1 MSEPTFV
8 IRYAQWIT
16 RHPWLV
22 IFSAMLVVMSAA
34 TGIKYLTFKTDY
46 RVFFSEDNPQLLAF
60 EALSAMYT
68 KNDNVMF
75 ILAPKDGNAF
85 SKDTLEAVKALTEK
99 AWQTP
104 YSIRVDSLAN
114 FQNTEAEGDDLLVR
128 DLIDEEIELTDD
140 NRKKIKRIAL
150 SEPILLN
157 RLVSSRAHVT
167 GINVTVQLPGE
178 KPTEVPEIATFARN
192 IAAEIEAQYP
202 QIDIYL
208 SGVVLMNNA
217 FSEAAQNDMKT
228 LVLIS
233 FALMLV
239 TLGLMIR
246 DFSGTFTT
254 FLVII
259 GSIMTSMGLG
269 SYLGFPI
276 TAPSAATPTIVL
288 TMAIANCVHI
298 LVTMLHEMRMGRN
311 KKAAIVE
318 SLRIN
323 MQPTLLASITT
334 VLGFLS
340 MNFSDAPPFQ
350 HLGNMVAIGVVAS
363 FFLSVTFLPAMM
375 SVLPVRVRPV
385 INDDSHLMHRL
396 GDFVVKQ
403 RHKLIWGMTLVA
415 IVLVASIPR
424 NEMNDVFVHYFD
436 ETMQFRTDADFMT
449 ENLTGLYIIGYS
461 LDSGEPG
468 GISNPEY
475 LREVS
480 AFADWYRAQPETIHV
495 SSITDIMKRLNKNM
509 HGDEQNWY
517 KLPGERNLAAQYLLL
532 YEMSLPYGLDL
543 NNQINV
549 EKSATRFTATLQTL
563 STNDLLALD
572 KRANEWL
579 EKNTPHISSK
589 EGSGVSIMFADI
601 GKRNIVGMLVGTALA
616 LVGISFILIFALR
629 SVKIGLLSLIP
640 NLIPAAMGFGL
651 WGLLVGEVGLSLS
664 IVAGMTL
671 GIVVDDT
678 VHFLSKY
685 LRARREKGLD
695 AEEAVRYAFRNVG
708 MALLTTSVVLVVGFM
723 VLSLSSF
730 ELNAGMGL
738 LTAIVITFAL
748 LADFLLLPPIL
759 MLFDKTHSRPSE
771 PTIFSD
777 IYSPRLLAQKKFKN
791 PSLPI
796 ETQVLH
802 KLLIPEKNKK

>member
-1 MSEPTFV
+1 MSESTLV

-22 IFSAMLVVMSAA
+22 MLAA
-34 TGIKYLTFKTDY
+34 VLIVAGAASGGKHLAFKTDY
-46 RVFFSEDNPQLLAF
+46 RVFFSGDNPQLLAF
-60 EALSAMYT
+60 EALEAMYT

-75 ILAPKDGNAF
+75 VLAPKDGNAF
-85 SKDTLEAVKALTEK
+85 SKETLEAIKILTEK

-140 NRKKIKRIAL
+140 NRKKIKRVAL
-150 SEPILLN
+150 SEPMLLN
-157 RLVSSRAHVT
+157 RLVSDRTHVT

-178 KPTEVPEIATFARN
+178 KMSEVPEIVAFSRN
-192 IAAEIEAQYP
+192 LAAEIEAQYP

-208 SGVVLMNNA
+208 SGMVFMNNA
-217 FSEAAQNDMKT
+217 FAEASQSDMKG

-233 FALMLV
+233 FALMLI

-246 DFSGTFTT
+246 GFSGTFAT
-254 FLVII
+254 LVVII
-259 GSIMTSMGLG
+259 GSIMTAMGLG
-269 SYLGFPI
+269 GYLGFPI
-276 TAPSAATPTIVL
+276 TPPSASTPTIVL

-298 LVTMLHEMRMGRN
+298 LVTMLHEMRMGRE

-323 MQPTLLASITT
+323 MQPVFLASVTT
-334 VLGFLS
+334 ALGFLS
-340 MNFSDAPPFQ
+340 MNFSDVPPFQ

-363 FFLSVTFLPAMM
+363 FFLSVTFLPALM
-375 SVLPVRVRPV
+375 SVLPVRVRLV
-385 INDDSHLMHRL
+385 ENDESHLMHRV

-403 RHKLIWGMTLVA
+403 RQKLIWGMSIVA
-415 IVLVASIPR
+415 IALIASIPR

-436 ETMQFRTDADFMT
+436 ETVPFRIDADFMT
-449 ENLTGLYIIGYS
+449 ENLTGLYIIDYS

-475 LREVS
+475 LQDVN
-480 AFADWYRAQPETIHV
+480 AFANWYRDQPETMHV
-495 SSITDIMKRLNKNM
+495 NTITDIMKRLNKNM
-509 HGDEQNWY
+509 HGDEQSWY
-517 KLPGERNLAAQYLLL
+517 KLPNKRDLAAQYLLL

-549 EKSATRFTATLQTL
+549 EKSATRFTVTLQTL
-563 STNDLLALD
+563 STNELLALD
-572 KRANEWL
+572 KRASDWL
-579 EKNTPHISSK
+579 ENNTTHLSGK
-589 EGSGVSIMFADI
+589 EGSGVSMMFAHI
-601 GKRNIVGMLVGTALA
+601 GKRNIISMLIGTTLA
-616 LVGISFILIFALR
+616 LIGISIILIFALR

-708 MALLTTSVVLVVGFM
+708 MALLTTSMVLIIGFM

-759 MLFDKTHSRPSE
+759 MLFDKKKTNKQSIIKE
-771 PTIFSD
+771 PGH
-777 IYSPRLLAQKKFKN
+777 A
-791 PSLPI
+791 
-796 ETQVLH
+796 
-802 KLLIPEKNKK
+802 

>member
-1 MSEPTFV
+1 MSESTLV
-8 IRYAQWIT
+8 IRYAQWII

-22 IFSAMLVVMSAA
+22 MLVAILMVAGAA
-34 TGIKYLTFKTDY
+34 SGMKHLAFKTDY

-60 EALSAMYT
+60 DALEAMYT

-75 ILAPKDGNAF
+75 VLAPKDGNAF
-85 SKDTLEAVKALTEK
+85 SKETLEAIKILTEK

-128 DLIDEEIELTDD
+128 DLIDEEIELSDD

-150 SEPILLN
+150 SEPMLLN
-157 RLVSSRAHVT
+157 RLVSDRAHVT

-178 KPTEVPEIATFARN
+178 KMSEVPEVAAFARN
-192 IAAEIEAQYP
+192 IAAEIEAKYP

-208 SGVVLMNNA
+208 SGMVFMNNA
-217 FSEAAQNDMKT
+217 FSEASQNDMKT
-228 LVLIS
+228 LVMAS
-233 FALMLV
+233 FALMLIV
-239 TLGLMIR
+239 LGLMIR
-246 DFSGTFTT
+246 NVSGTFATL
-254 FLVII
+254 LVII
-259 GSIMTSMGLG
+259 GSIVTAMGMG
-269 SYLGFPI
+269 GYLGFPL
-276 TAPSAATPTIVL
+276 TPPSASTPTIVL

-298 LVTMLHEMRMGRN
+298 LVTMLHEMRMGRE

-318 SLRIN
+318 SMRIN
-323 MQPTLLASITT
+323 MQPVFLASITT
-334 VLGFLS
+334 ALGFLS
-340 MNFSDAPPFQ
+340 MNFSDVPPFQ

-363 FFLSVTFLPAMM
+363 FFLSITFLPALI

-385 INDDSHLMHRL
+385 ENDDSHLMHRV

-403 RHKLIWGMTLVA
+403 RQKLIWGMAILVT
-415 IVLVASIPR
+415 ILVTSIPR

-436 ETMQFRTDADFMT
+436 ETVQFRIDADFMT
-449 ENLTGLYIIGYS
+449 ENLTGLYIIDYS

-480 AFADWYRAQPETIHV
+480 AFADWYRKQPETMHV
-495 SSITDIMKRLNKNM
+495 NTITDIMKRLNKNM
-509 HGDEQNWY
+509 HGDEQSWY
-517 KLPGERNLAAQYLLL
+517 KLPDERNLAAQYLLL

-543 NNQINV
+543 NNQLNV
-549 EKSATRFTATLQTL
+549 EKSATRFTVTLQTL
-563 STNDLLALD
+563 SSNELLALD
-572 KRANEWL
+572 KRASDWL
-579 EKNTPHISSK
+579 EKNTTHISGK
-589 EGSGVSIMFADI
+589 EGSGTSMMFAHI
-601 GKRNIVGMLVGTALA
+601 GKRNIISMLLGTTLA
-616 LVGISFILIFALR
+616 LIGISLVLIIALR
-629 SVKIGLLSLIP
+629 SIKIGLLSMIP
-640 NLIPAAMGFGL
+640 NLVRGAMGFGL

-708 MALLTTSVVLVVGFM
+708 MALLTTSVVLVAGFM

-748 LADFLLLPPIL
+748 MADFLLLPPIL
-759 MLFDKTHSRPSE
+759 MLFDKKKNNKQSVIKE
-771 PTIFSD
+771 PEH
-777 IYSPRLLAQKKFKN
+777 A
-791 PSLPI
+791 
-796 ETQVLH
+796 
-802 KLLIPEKNKK
+802 

>member
-1 MSEPTFV
+1 MGKSTLV

-22 IFSAMLVVMSAA
+22 IFVAVLLVMVAS
-34 TGIKYLTFKTDY
+34 TGMKRLTIKTDY
-46 RVFFSEDNPQLLAF
+46 RIFFSADNPQLLTF
-60 EALSAMYT
+60 EALDAMYT

-75 ILAPKDGNAF
+75 ILAPKDGDVF
-85 SKDTLEAVKALTEK
+85 SKETLEAISILTEK

-114 FQNTEAEGDDLLVR
+114 FQNTEAEGDDIRVR
-128 DLIDEEIELTDD
+128 NLIDKEIELTDD
-140 NRKKIKRIAL
+140 HRKKIKRIAL

-157 RLVSSRAHVT
+157 RFVSDRGHVT

-178 KPTEVPEIATFARN
+178 KSTEVLEIANFARN
-192 IAAEIEAQYP
+192 IAAEIEALYP

-208 SGVVLMNNA
+208 SGVIFMNNA
-217 FSEAAQNDMKT
+217 FSEAAKGDLKK
-228 LVLIS
+228 LVPIS
-233 FALMLV
+233 FILMLI
-239 TLGLMIR
+239 TLGVMIR
-246 DFSGTFTT
+246 GFSGTLATL
-254 FLVII
+254 LVII
-259 GSIMTSMGLG
+259 GSIITAIGLG

-288 TMAIANCVHI
+288 TIAIANCVHI
-298 LVTMLHEMRMGRN
+298 LVTLLHEMRMGRDKN
-311 KKAAIVE
+311 AAIVE

-323 MQPTLLASITT
+323 MQPVFLASITT
-334 VLGFLS
+334 TLGFLS

-363 FFLSVTFLPAMM
+363 FFLSVIFLPALM
-375 SVLPVRVRPV
+375 SVLPVRVNSV
-385 INDDSHLMHRL
+385 VNDDNHLMHRVS
-396 GDFVVKQ
+396 DFVIGQ
-403 RHKLIWGMTLVA
+403 RQKLIWGMS
-415 IVLVASIPR
+415 IVVIALVASIPR

-449 ENLTGLYIIGYS
+449 ENLTGLYIISYS

-475 LREVS
+475 LREVG

-495 SSITDIMKRLNKNM
+495 NSITDIMKRLNKNM
-509 HGDEQNWY
+509 HGDEQSWY
-517 KLPGERNLAAQYLLL
+517 RLPNKRDLAAQYLLL

-572 KRANEWL
+572 RRANDWL
-579 EKNTPHISSK
+579 KKNTPHISGK
-589 EGSGVSIMFADI
+589 ESSGVSIMFADI
-601 GKRNIVGMLVGTALA
+601 GRRNIVGMLIGTTLA
-616 LVGISFILIFALR
+616 LIGISLILIIALR
-629 SVKIGLLSLIP
+629 SIKIGLLSLIP

-695 AEEAVRYAFRNVG
+695 AEEAVRYAFRHVG

-723 VLSLSSF
+723 VLSLSGF
-730 ELNAGMGL
+730 ELNASMGL
-738 LTAIVITFAL
+738 LTAIVIVFAL

-759 MLFDKTHSRPSE
+759 MLFDR
-771 PTIFSD
+771 
-777 IYSPRLLAQKKFKN
+777 KKINEQPAIKE
-791 PSLPI
+791 LGH
-796 ETQVLH
+796 T
-802 KLLIPEKNKK
+802 